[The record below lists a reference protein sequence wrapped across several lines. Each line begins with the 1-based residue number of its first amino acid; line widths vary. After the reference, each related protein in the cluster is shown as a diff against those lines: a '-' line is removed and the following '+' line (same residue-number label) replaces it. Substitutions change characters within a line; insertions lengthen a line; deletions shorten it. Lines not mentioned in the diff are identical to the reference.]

1 MARYLVYL
9 GCSSDAIS
17 IVIFGK
23 KGREKNAEVGA
34 KAYDGTKEAAQ
45 KGQEKARK
53 E

>member
-9 GCSSDAIS
+9 GRSPDAVS

-34 KAYDGTKEAAQ
+34 KAHDGTKEAAQ
-45 KGQEKARK
+45 KGQEKGKK